1 MLDRDGISALVP
13 HAGPMVLLDRV
24 VEYDDE
30 TILCSATSHRRD
42 DNPLRRHG
50 KLHAACGAE
59 YGAQAAAVHGPLT
72 AESPVRAGQVVLLRD
87 LSWQVADLGAVSG
100 PLMIHAARL
109 HADSSSTAYRFEI
122 TAEGRDV
129 MRGECGIIFR

>member
-1 MLDRDGISALVP
+1 MLDRAGISALVP
-13 HAGPMVLLDRV
+13 HAGRMVLLDRV
-24 VEYDDE
+24 VQYDDE

-50 KLHAACGAE
+50 RLHAACGAE

-72 AESPVRAGQVVLLRD
+72 AESRRRAGQVVLLQG
-87 LSWQVADLGAVSG
+87 LSWQIADLGAVAE
-100 PLMIHAARL
+100 PLLIHAARL

-122 TAEGRDV
+122 TAEGRGV
-129 MRGECGIIFR
+129 MQGECGIIFR